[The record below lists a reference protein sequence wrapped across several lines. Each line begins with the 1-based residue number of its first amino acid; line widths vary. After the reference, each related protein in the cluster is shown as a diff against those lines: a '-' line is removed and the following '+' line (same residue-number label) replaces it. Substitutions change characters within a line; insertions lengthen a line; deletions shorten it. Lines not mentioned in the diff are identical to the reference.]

1 MPKFIYDDTIEEEIL
16 ATDNV
21 KVTEETVEKLQNFL
35 KEFNIDL
42 SIRLLNTLVRVQNPT
57 TYLFNYAQLTGK
69 DVLSL
74 SEKCNSDEYEQ
85 LEAALLLHKTSK
97 RVNKRF
103 KLYFGS
109 AGTGKTTQALDET
122 ENIIVCH
129 ENITPKELV
138 FEFNFKDGNPTFE
151 KSAFCKAMENGEK
164 VVLDEINLLPFETI
178 RFLQGVLDN
187 KTTVTVGDE
196 IIQIKD
202 GFEVIGTMNEEI
214 LGVENYLPEP
224 LIDRAFEIKQF
235 ILTPKN
241 LFSMAI

>member
-1 MPKFIYDDTIEEEIL
+1 MPRFIYDDAVEEEIL
-16 ATDNV
+16 TDKV
-21 KVTEETVEKLQNFL
+21 KLTEESIEKLQNFL

-57 TYLFNYAQLTGK
+57 TYLYNYAQLTGK
-69 DVLSL
+69 DTLSL
-74 SEKCNSDEYEQ
+74 SEKCKSDEYKQ
-85 LEAALLLHKTSK
+85 LETAITLHTTDKQI
-97 RVNKRF
+97 NKRF

-109 AGTGKTTQALDET
+109 AGTGKTTKALDET

-129 ENITPKELV
+129 ENITPKELI
-138 FEFNFKDGNPTFE
+138 FEFEFKDGNPTFA

-164 VVLDEINLLPFETI
+164 VILDEINLLPFETI

-224 LIDRAFEIKQF
+224 LIDRTFEIKQF
-235 ILTPKN
+235 ILTPEN
-241 LFSMAI
+241 LFNMAF